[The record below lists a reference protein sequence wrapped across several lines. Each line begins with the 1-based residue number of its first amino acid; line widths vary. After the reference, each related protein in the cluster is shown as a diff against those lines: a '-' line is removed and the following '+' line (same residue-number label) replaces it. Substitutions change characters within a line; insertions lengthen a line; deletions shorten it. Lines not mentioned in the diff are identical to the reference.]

1 MATMLKA
8 LTLLLL
14 FQLAGEVLSRLLALP
29 VPGPVVGMA
38 LMFLL
43 LLARGG
49 PDSDLR
55 ETSNTLLSHLSLLF
69 VPAGTGVLLHIQR
82 VAEEWPRLPSTQP
95 WAKARLKYRFRALL
109 RRPSSP
115 LSPLRSASKRL
126 RV

>member
-14 FQLAGEVLSRLLALP
+14 FQRAGEVLSRLLDLP

-82 VAEEWPRLPSTQP
+82 VAEEWLALSVALVGSTLIGI
-95 WAKARLKYRFRALL
+95 AVTALVL
-109 RRPSSP
+109 NAMIRRGRRDEAGS
-115 LSPLRSASKRL
+115 
-126 RV
+126 

>member
-14 FQLAGEVLSRLLALP
+14 FQLAGEVLSRLLDLP

-82 VAEEWPRLPSTQP
+82 VAEEWLALSVALVGSTLIGI
-95 WAKARLKYRFRALL
+95 AVTALVL
-109 RRPSSP
+109 NAMIRRGRRDEAGS
-115 LSPLRSASKRL
+115 
-126 RV
+126 